1 MRSSRAIT
9 TLIGACVTA
18 VAAVLIAVLP
28 LAHAGAAST
37 KGMGGGASSSQSG
50 NSKSGHDKAP
60 SPGNRGGEA
69 HQLKPRPGTSSPNSN
84 SPSPSSPGS
93 PGAQPS
99 KPAAPKKPST
109 PRRSPA
115 KPDRDPHK
123 YSPKTKAPNNKAP
136 NTSDHAGRSGNKR
149 KGSDRP
155 SGPSENRGPNKTAPK
170 TFAHPDSSPDRSS
183 HGRPGESGRTGER
196 TPDRDDPP
204 ATPLDSP
211 GMDGVDNDHDGIV
224 DNENPFVELPPVE
237 IPMPRGG
244 GFPLPGM
251 KPPAPKAPAEPAP
264 APAPKAPESA
274 PARPTQPPA
283 AQKPAP
289 APAKLRPWQQGA
301 PRPPQVPEGY
311 VAGPARNGKGVVWRP
326 PGSQGDEN
334 SIRIMEPTPQHPNGY
349 VRYYNKYGQPVDQQL
364 KPTGPDMTHHDFG
377 PDGQFPSVPSGWP
390 QK

>member
-9 TLIGACVTA
+9 VLIGACVTA
-18 VAAVLIAVLP
+18 VAAVLIAILP

-37 KGMGGGASSSQSG
+37 NGMGGGASSQSG
-50 NSKSGHDKAP
+50 NSKSGHNKATP
-60 SPGNRGGEA
+60 SPGNRRGEA
-69 HQLKPRPGTSSPNSN
+69 HKIKPRPA
-84 SPSPSSPGS
+84 PSS
-93 PGAQPS
+93 
-99 KPAAPKKPST
+99 PAAPKKPST
-109 PRRSPA
+109 PHRSPA

-123 YSPKTKAPNNKAP
+123 YSPKTKAPN
-136 NTSDHAGRSGNKR
+136 TSDHGARSGNKR
-149 KGSDRP
+149 KGADRP
-155 SGPSENRGPNKTAPK
+155 SGPSENRGPNKSTPN
-170 TFAHPDSSPDRSS
+170 TFARPDSSPDRSS
-183 HGRPGESGRTGER
+183 HGRPGTSGRTEDR

-244 GFPLPGM
+244 GLPLPGM
-251 KPPAPKAPAEPAP
+251 KPPAPKVPAEPAP

-274 PARPTQPPA
+274 PARPAQPPAAQPPA

-349 VRYYNKYGQPVDQQL
+349 VRYYNKYGQPVDQQM
-364 KPTGPDMTHHDFG
+364 KPTGPDLTHHDLG